1 MRAYTLIA
9 VDDNP
14 LVIGLI
20 GQLCK
25 NHPEIVYL
33 KGFNDS
39 LEALDYLSKHAV
51 DIVILDIEMPN
62 LNGLEFAK
70 KIQPPTRFIFSTS
83 HKNYA
88 LEGFELSATDY
99 LLKPYSFERF
109 AMAIDKAINLINM
122 EEASKPAAEAAIVVK
137 SGYSNVKLFL
147 KDIRYLE
154 SVEDYVIIH
163 LDNGDSVKVRSTLKG
178 ISEELPKE
186 QFVRIHRS
194 YIVPLLR
201 VTGYRKTK
209 VLVGEI
215 ELPVSE
221 SYRTDFLDRMKN
233 R

>member
-1 MRAYTLIA
+1 MRSYTLIV

-14 LVIGLI
+14 LVIGLV
-20 GQLCK
+20 GQFCK
-25 NHPEIVYL
+25 NHKDIVYL
-33 KGFNDS
+33 KGFHEP

-70 KIQPPTRFIFSTS
+70 MIQPPTKFIFSTS

-109 AMAIDKAINLINM
+109 ELAVNKAINLINM

-137 SGYSNVKLFL
+137 SSYSNVKLFL
-147 KDIRYLE
+147 KDIQYLE

-163 LDNGDSVKVRSTLKG
+163 LDNEEPVKVRSTLKG

-186 QFVRIHRS
+186 EFVRIHRS
-194 YIVPLLR
+194 YIVPLFR
-201 VTGYRKTK
+201 VTEYRKTK
-209 VLVGEI
+209 VLVGET
-215 ELPVSE
+215 ELPVSV
-221 SYRTDFLDRMKN
+221 SYKDDFLNLMKN